1 MVPTSEIIYFM
12 NQIKKYRKE
21 RGLTQVELAKAI
33 GASQPA
39 VANWEA
45 GRRLPRGVY
54 LKVLNEFFG
63 ISLSLDLSES

>member
-1 MVPTSEIIYFM
+1 MVQTSEILNFM
-12 NQIKKYRKE
+12 NQIRKYRKE

-45 GRRLPRGVY
+45 GRRLPRGLY
-54 LKVLNEFFG
+54 LRVLNEFFG
-63 ISLSLDLSES
+63 VKLSLDLSEA

>member
-1 MVPTSEIIYFM
+1 M
-12 NQIKKYRKE
+12 NQIRKYRKE

-39 VANWEA
+39 IANWEA

-54 LKVLNEFFG
+54 LRVLNEFFG
-63 ISLSLDLSES
+63 VSLSLDLVDMQS

>member
-1 MVPTSEIIYFM
+1 M
-12 NQIKKYRKE
+12 
-21 RGLTQVELAKAI
+21 TQHQLAKAI

-63 ISLSLDLSES
+63 VKLSLDLRDA